1 MALIDNHPKVKKG
14 RAMRERREALGLT
27 RAQLA
32 VLVGV
37 STNTIGHA
45 EAGAWS
51 TRTALGIESALD
63 QYERDNTSTEAA

>member
-1 MALIDNHPKVKKG
+1 MAAIDNHPKVKAG

-32 VLVGV
+32 VLAGV

-51 TRTALGIESALD
+51 ARSAIVIKAALD
-63 QYERDNTSTEAA
+63 EYERSNASTEAA